1 MNWRWIFLMAWRDSR
16 KNRSRLLLFISS
28 IVFGIAALVAM
39 KSFNENLKRDI
50 DAQASLLI
58 GADLALQS
66 ARKPDNSTLAFI
78 DSIKN
83 LSEQAAN
90 EEQFMSMI
98 RFPKADGSRLV
109 QVRALTGDFPF
120 YGNLETFPK
129 DAYKRFGKEPE
140 VLVEKTLMIQYDAQV
155 GDLVQLGTNN
165 FTISGNL
172 IAQPGQSAM
181 RGAMAPTVFVP
192 LEYLENSGLQ
202 QPGSRIEYHYYFKF
216 PAQFKVD
223 DFVKNQKERLT
234 QLQLRSATV
243 STTKENTGRSFSDM
257 AHFMELVGFVALL
270 LGCIGVSSAV
280 HIYIREKLVSVA
292 ILRCLGT
299 SSHQAFFIFL
309 VQFAGIGLI
318 GGILGAV
325 LGTLIQYAVPIV
337 MQDIVPVVLSSR
349 ISLNA
354 IIEGIGLGFIIS
366 ILFTLLPLISVR
378 SISPLRSL
386 RVSDEPEQLWKDRL
400 RWWIYLLILAFMV
413 VFTRLQLNGWMQT
426 LFFMIG
432 LGLTFSL
439 LYGVA
444 KGFTYLI
451 RRYFP
456 KKWPYLWRQGLS
468 NLYRPNNQTIVLLIS
483 IGLGTALIATLF
495 FVQDMLLQRVKATS
509 SESQAN
515 MVLFDIQP
523 PQRDT
528 IKNMTRE
535 AGLPVLEDVPIV
547 TMQLTAINGKRA
559 DDVISDSTSNISARS
574 FRGEIRATFRDSLT
588 PTEKIIEGR
597 WIGSISRGETGQ
609 VSLEKSY
616 AERIGVEIGDSLV
629 FNVQGVEVPAVVSSL
644 RTVDWNRFQSNF
656 RVVFAKG
663 TIDNAPKFYLMMTHV
678 DDETQSATFQQTIVN
693 RFPNVSVIDINTALD
708 ILDSLL
714 QRIAFVIQFIGAFSI
729 LTGLVV
735 LIASV
740 RISKYQRLGENVL
753 LRTLGASRRQ
763 VFTITASEYL
773 LLGILASITGIVI
786 ALIASGLLGVF
797 VFEIVFVPSIVFIFV
812 LITLVSTLTVAIGVT
827 NSLSVLNRSP
837 LEVLREE

>member
-1 MNWRWIFLMAWRDSR
+1 MNWRWILLMAWRDSR

-50 DAQASLLI
+50 DTQAALLI
-58 GADLALQS
+58 GADLDLQS
-66 ARKPDNSTLAFI
+66 TRKPDSSTLAFI

-83 LSEQAAN
+83 LSEQVAT
-90 EEQFMSMI
+90 EERFMSMI

-120 YGNLETFPK
+120 YGNLETLPD
-129 DAYKRFGKEPE
+129 DAYKQFGKAPE
-140 VLVEKTLMIQYDAQV
+140 VLIEKTLMIQYRAEV

-172 IAQPGQSAM
+172 IAQPGQAAL

-192 LEYLENSGLQ
+192 LEHLENSGLQ
-202 QPGSRIEYHYYFKF
+202 QTGSRIEYHYYFKF
-216 PAQFKVD
+216 PAQFRTD
-223 DFVKNQKERLT
+223 DFVKQEKERLT

-243 STTKENTGRSFSDM
+243 STTKESTGRSFSDM

-280 HIYIREKLVSVA
+280 HIYMREKLVSVA

-299 SSHQAFFIFL
+299 SSRQAFFIFL
-309 VQFAGIGLI
+309 VQFAAIGLI
-318 GGILGAV
+318 GGILGAI
-325 LGTLIQYAVPIV
+325 LGTLIQYAIPIV
-337 MQDIVPVVLSSR
+337 MQDIVPVALSNR

-354 IIEGIGLGFIIS
+354 ITEGLGLGLVIS
-366 ILFTLLPLISVR
+366 ILFALLPLISVR
-378 SISPLRSL
+378 HISPLRSL
-386 RVSDEPEQLWKDRL
+386 RVGDEPELLWKDRL
-400 RWWIYLLILAFMV
+400 RWWIYLLILTFMV
-413 VFTRLQLNGWMQT
+413 VFARLQLNGWMQT
-426 LFFMIG
+426 LFF
-432 LGLTFSL
+432 LGGVGFTFAL

-444 KGFTYLI
+444 RGFTYLI

-456 KKWPYLWRQGLS
+456 KKWPYLWRQRLS

-495 FVQDMLLQRVKATS
+495 FVQDMLLQRVKIAS
-509 SESQAN
+509 AENQAN

-523 PQRDT
+523 PQRET

-535 AGLPVLEDVPIV
+535 AGLPVVEDVPIV

-559 DDVISDSTSNISARS
+559 NDYRSDSTSNISTRS
-574 FRGEIRATFRDSLT
+574 FRGEIRATYRDSLT
-588 PTEKIIEGR
+588 LSEKVVEGS
-597 WIGSISRGETGQ
+597 WIGSVPPGEVGQ

-616 AERIGVEIGDSLV
+616 AERIGVEIGDSLL
-629 FNVQGVEVPAVVSSL
+629 FNVQGVEIPAIVSSF
-644 RTVDWNRFQSNF
+644 REVDWNRFQSNF

-663 TIDNAPKFYLMMTHV
+663 IIDNAPKFYLMMTHV
-678 DDETQSATFQQTIVN
+678 ENENQSAIFQQKIVN
-693 RFPNVSVIDINTALD
+693 RFPNVSVTDINTGID
-708 ILDSLL
+708 ILESLL
-714 QRIAFVIQFIGAFSI
+714 QKIAFVIQFIGSFSI

-740 RISKYQRLGENVL
+740 RISKYQRLRENVL

-773 LLGILASITGIVI
+773 LLGILSSITGIVI
-786 ALIASGLLGVF
+786 ALIASNVLGIF
-797 VFEIVFVPSIVFIFV
+797 VFETAFVPSVVFILVLKAFV
-812 LITLVSTLTVAIGVT
+812 SILTAGIGVT

-837 LEVLREE
+837 LEVLRKE

>member
-1 MNWRWIFLMAWRDSR
+1 MNWRWVFLMAWRDSR

-50 DAQASLLI
+50 DTQAALLI
-58 GADLALQS
+58 GADLDLHS
-66 ARKPDNSTLAFI
+66 TRKPDSSTLAFI
-78 DSIKN
+78 DSIKK
-83 LSEQAAN
+83 LSEQTAS
-90 EEQFMSMI
+90 EERFMSMI

-120 YGNLETFPK
+120 YGNLETLPE
-129 DAYKRFGKEPE
+129 DAYKRFGKDPE
-140 VLVEKTLMIQYDAQV
+140 VLVEKTLMIQYNAQLH
-155 GDLVQLGTNN
+155 DPVQLGTTN

-172 IAQPGQSAM
+172 ITQPGQAAI
-181 RGAMAPTVFVP
+181 RGAMAPAVFVP
-192 LEYLENSGLQ
+192 LKHLENSGLQ
-202 QPGSRIEYHYYFKF
+202 QTGSRIEYHYYFKF
-216 PAQFKVD
+216 PAQFNVD
-223 DFVKNQKERLT
+223 DFVEKQKERLT
-234 QLQLRSATV
+234 QLQLRSSTV

-257 AHFMELVGFVALL
+257 ARFMELVGFVALL

-299 SSHQAFFIFL
+299 SSRQAFFIFL
-309 VQFAGIGLI
+309 VQFSGIGLI
-318 GGILGAV
+318 GGILGAL
-325 LGTLIQYAVPIV
+325 LGTLIQYAIPIV
-337 MQDIVPVVLSSR
+337 MQDIVPVTLSNR

-354 IIEGIGLGFIIS
+354 IIEGIGLGFVIS
-366 ILFTLLPLISVR
+366 ILFALLPLISVR
-378 SISPLRSL
+378 RISPLRSL

-400 RWWIYLLILAFMV
+400 KWWIYLLILAFVV
-413 VFTRLQLNGWMQT
+413 VFSRLQLNGWMQT
-426 LFFMIG
+426 LFFIMG
-432 LGLTFSL
+432 LGLTFAL
-439 LYGVA
+439 LYSVA
-444 KGFTYLI
+444 RGFTYLI

-483 IGLGTALIATLF
+483 IGLSTALIATLF
-495 FVQDMLLQRVKATS
+495 FVQDMLLQRVKLAS
-509 SESQAN
+509 SENQAN

-523 PQRDT
+523 LQQDA
-528 IKNMTRE
+528 IKNITRE
-535 AGLPVLEDVPIV
+535 AGLSILEDVPIV

-559 DDVISDSTSNISARS
+559 NDVLSDSTSNISTRS
-574 FRGEIRATFRDSLT
+574 FRGEIRATYRDSLT
-588 PTEKIIEGR
+588 LSEKVVEGH
-597 WIGSISRGETGQ
+597 WIGNVSGKEVGQ

-616 AERIGVEIGDSLV
+616 ANRIGVEIGDSLL
-629 FNVQGVEVPAVVSSL
+629 FNVQGVEVPAVASSF
-644 RTVDWNRFQSNF
+644 REVDWNRFQSNF

-678 DDETQSATFQQTIVN
+678 DDENQSAIFQQTVVN

-729 LTGLVV
+729 LTGVVV

-740 RISKYQRLGENVL
+740 RISKYQRLRENVL

-763 VFTITASEYL
+763 VFTITATEYL
-773 LLGILASITGIVI
+773 LLGVLASFTGIVI
-786 ALIASGLLGVF
+786 ALIASNLLGIF
-797 VFEIVFVPSIVFIFV
+797 VFEIVFVPSIGFILV
-812 LITLVSTLTVAIGVT
+812 LTVLVSLLTVGIGVI
-827 NSLSVLNRSP
+827 NSLSVMNRSP
-837 LEVLREE
+837 LEALRKE